1 MVFNVKEKYIADFYV
16 KGDCMGKK
24 GDNLGHMYEKKIVK
38 ILQNKGMMS
47 NEIAG
52 AGSGP
57 GVDALFTHKGKEYSI
72 EIKNLPVAEF
82 GQKRLIPKLDN
93 NQWKWN
99 WAKDVEI
106 TRYYTRVGVLEH
118 LNKKK
123 IIPNKHRKP
132 DSKLTINDIKKDQ
145 RSMAESK
152 FRIPD
157 TTIAMFYEDKADYVQ
172 IGGGYGFYHT
182 KNDKAK
188 LGTEK
193 ISAECKLRFRLK
205 RHNQIPIHKVS
216 FMAVIRSRKLLKKSN
231 YNIEENNDQAFPPI
245 KP

>member
-1 MVFNVKEKYIADFYV
+1 MV
-16 KGDCMGKK
+16 KGDNK
-24 GDNLGHMYEKKIVK
+24 GHKYEKKIVQ
-38 ILQNKGMMS
+38 ILKNKGLMP
-47 NEIAG
+47 NETSG

-57 GVDALFTHKGKEYSI
+57 GTDAVFIHRGKEFSI
-72 EIKNLPVAEF
+72 EIKNLPAAEF
-82 GQKRLIPKLDN
+82 GQKRLIPKYED
-93 NQWKWN
+93 NQWKWH
-99 WAKDVEI
+99 WSERKKDLEI
-106 TRYYTRVGVLEH
+106 TKYYTKIGVLDY

-188 LGTEK
+188 NPYL
-193 ISAECKLRFRLK
+193 
-205 RHNQIPIHKVS
+205 HNNK
-216 FMAVIRSRKLLKKSN
+216 
-231 YNIEENNDQAFPPI
+231 
-245 KP
+245 

>member
-1 MVFNVKEKYIADFYV
+1 MV
-16 KGDCMGKK
+16 KGDNK
-24 GDNLGHMYEKKIVK
+24 GHKYEKKIVQ
-38 ILQNKGMMS
+38 ILKNKGLMP
-47 NEIAG
+47 NETSG

-57 GVDALFTHKGKEYSI
+57 GTDAVFIHRGKEFSI
-72 EIKNLPVAEF
+72 EIKNLPAAEF
-82 GQKRLIPKLDN
+82 GQKRLIPKYED
-93 NQWKWN
+93 NQWKWH
-99 WAKDVEI
+99 WSEKKKSLEI
-106 TRYYTRVGVLEH
+106 TKYYTKIGVLDY

-157 TTIAMFYEDKADYVQ
+157 TTIAMFYQDKADYVQ

-231 YNIEENNDQAFPPI
+231 YNIEENNDQTFPPI

>member
-1 MVFNVKEKYIADFYV
+1 MV
-16 KGDCMGKK
+16 KGDNK
-24 GDNLGHMYEKKIVK
+24 GHKYEKKIVQ
-38 ILQNKGMMS
+38 ILKNKGLMP
-47 NEIAG
+47 NETSG

-57 GVDALFTHKGKEYSI
+57 GTDAVFIHRGKEFSI
-72 EIKNLPVAEF
+72 EIKNLPAAEF
-82 GQKRLIPKLDN
+82 GQKRLIPKYED
-93 NQWKWN
+93 NQWKWH
-99 WAKDVEI
+99 WSERKKDLEI
-106 TRYYTRVGVLEH
+106 TKYYTKIGVLDY

-132 DSKLTINDIKKDQ
+132 DLKLTINDIKKDQ

-157 TTIAMFYEDKADYVQ
+157 TTIAMFYENKADYVQ

-193 ISAECKLRFRLK
+193 ISADCILRFRLK
-205 RHNQIPIHKVS
+205 RHHSLPYHKCS
-216 FMAVIRSRKLLKKSN
+216 FIAVIRSKKLLKKSN
-231 YNIEENNDQAFPPI
+231 YNIEENNDQEFPPI
-245 KP
+245 KS